1 MNSKANA
8 RSHKKRWYEKYLPF
22 VAKSPEV
29 QIKWL
34 ASAFKKGNLTSEEI
48 APYVRLVLTD
58 MENDE
63 KKQQQLV
70 ELFNRLDN
78 QLLEKLFQAAD
89 IYDISK
95 LFSLIRQPTIQQ
107 AMIALRKS
115 PPPYEKTP
123 QLVFDR
129 VFQAIHDKS
138 ASLLEQAAAA
148 LKNSREV
155 PEHFEAAYE
164 RFQEIVEDEK
174 LLSALYPKAGN

>member
-1 MNSKANA
+1 MNGKTNT

-34 ASAFKKGNLTSEEI
+34 TSAFKKGNLTSEEI
-48 APYVRLVLTD
+48 APYVRLILTD

-63 KKQQQLV
+63 EKQQQLV
-70 ELFNRLDN
+70 ELFNRLDS
-78 QLLEKLFQAAD
+78 QILEKFFKAAD
-89 IYDISK
+89 IYDVSK

-107 AMIALRKS
+107 AIIALRKS

-123 QLVFDR
+123 QLVLDG
-129 VFQAIHDKS
+129 VFKAIYDKS
-138 ASLLEQAAAA
+138 ATLLEKAATT
-148 LKNSREV
+148 LKSSREI